1 MRRYYRR
8 YPRGGTVKI
17 DQTGAI
23 ITILIFGSI
32 LWLFGAKNGLIVIF
46 SLAAIFVTL
55 VIPIVIAKRG
65 LDGLISLL
73 SFNKRRSEISN
84 LTISNEEPVPVV
96 VENQEPNFYKKEFLS
111 KAESNFYQ
119 VLEKIAVDN
128 NWVIQSKVRLE
139 ALIGVKFE
147 AENRYGLR
155 NTIKSREMD
164 FVICEKTNLKPVLV
178 IELDD
183 RSHQRSDRVERDE
196 NIEKSLREA
205 CLPILRVPVS
215 YSYAPETL
223 TQDIKKKI
231 VS

>member
-8 YPRGGTVKI
+8 YSRRGTVKI
-17 DQTGAI
+17 NPTGAL
-23 ITILIFGSI
+23 ITFLIFGSI
-32 LWLFGAKNGLIVIF
+32 LWLFGAKNGLWFIF
-46 SLAAIFVTL
+46 FLAVFFVTVIIPL
-55 VIPIVIAKRG
+55 VIIKRG
-65 LDGLISLL
+65 LGGLISLL
-73 SFNKRRSEISN
+73 NFNKKESD
-84 LTISNEEPVPVV
+84 
-96 VENQEPNFYKKEFLS
+96 QEPNFYKKEFLS
-111 KAESNFYQ
+111 KAEGNFYQ

-183 RSHQRSDRVERDE
+183 SSHQRSDRVERDG

-223 TQDIKKKI
+223 TQDIKQKI
-231 VS
+231 IYE